1 MYIYNKFQVLAVR
14 AIALGN
20 PVDNKRQFIHGFFLA
35 VVLALATMVRTTFI
49 QATALNTSVALAAT
63 MFCIVYVAVLFGT
76 LLPQAMHRFGI
87 DPAHSSAAIQVSMDI
102 IGITI
107 TCVLSTIIFKLF
119 ESHVFVVGSD
129 GSWIFNFDASVLDWN
144 SMFSDTTAPLS
155 GSTSEGP
162 DGSAILYN

>member
-1 MYIYNKFQVLAVR
+1 
-14 AIALGN
+14 
-20 PVDNKRQFIHGFFLA
+20 
-35 VVLALATMVRTTFI
+35 
-49 QATALNTSVALAAT
+49 

-119 ESHVFVVGSD
+119 ESNVFVVGSD
-129 GSWIFNFDASVLDWN
+129 GNWSFSFHSSDLDWN
-144 SMFSDTTAPLS
+144 NLFSDSPSTVAGTTPQ
-155 GSTSEGP
+155 GP